1 MVTNGNDLTKEQI
14 QAIKDYDKEIK
25 TIELFVD
32 SVRQN
37 PGEYLSSIRNEGWM
51 NAVREVIQN
60 STDEMNR
67 DESPCNYVKV
77 EYFEVINRCIVTDN
91 GRALS
96 RENIVRV
103 FTREHTSTN
112 FIKKKGVY
120 SSGLHGVGS
129 KCTNAVSKRFSV
141 TSYRLGK
148 GYHIDF
154 SEGKPLPE
162 YKMIPKEIPN
172 PNNIQ
177 GLVVDFEPDKKIM
190 KEITLQCEDILLF
203 LENLVPLL
211 KINATIEFI
220 GHKSDK
226 KTVIR
231 KILVNET
238 GIGTFLVRAT
248 DKPYIRPI
256 IFGDEY
262 DGEMKC
268 EIAITFE
275 SDINKGANVITFANM
290 TPVNTQLS
298 TPSQGFFQGLQT
310 FFRNYMNKVYIPT
323 FKRKV
328 EIINSDV
335 TTGLIGVVS
344 ASHINVMFDGQAKN
358 VCKNIELTDFVKQV
372 TMQNLA
378 KWSKE
383 RPEDLQKLCEFF
395 RDVATARSK
404 IDKEKINVSKKYKT
418 SSFVDLPEK
427 YKKAENKEGL
437 ELYIL
442 EGDSAS
448 ASASAGRDTRYQAI
462 FPIRGKMP
470 NAFSTTKEK
479 FLQNAEVQ
487 AILTIL
493 NNGNWGKN
501 FDINKCPFD
510 RVVIL
515 ADADYDGYHIR
526 TLVLKFLLL
535 YCRPLIEYGRL
546 YIGLSPLY
554 HIDKGKKTW
563 TYYIDKD
570 DFNKYVRDQF
580 YKNNKIQHISNK
592 KDFNKSELLSLI
604 INNRDYKSYMDTI
617 STNNAIHPILL
628 EDILIVRNESFNKIK
643 KFIENKY
650 PYLKV
655 YMKNN
660 TVLID
665 GIAFDATQAVVLNDF
680 LISSCNILTSFLDNS
695 EKRYIING
703 NTVGLYE
710 MLDIY
715 TQSEPK
721 NIERA
726 KGIGA
731 LNPYELGY
739 STLDP
744 KNRKLLRYTTTDIIQ
759 ELETMRKV
767 NDDKFTLI
775 KDLDLSQY
783 EF

>member
-1 MVTNGNDLTKEQI
+1 MNNNANTLTKEQI

-67 DESPCNYVKV
+67 AESPCNYVKV
-77 EYFEVINRCIVTDN
+77 EYFELINRCIVTDN

-96 RENIVRV
+96 QDNIVRV

-112 FIKKKGVY
+112 FVKKKGVY

-129 KCTNAVSKRFSV
+129 KCTNAVSKRFAV

-148 GYHIDF
+148 GYFIEF

-177 GLVVDFEPDKKIM
+177 GLIVDFEPDKKIM
-190 KEITLQCEDILLF
+190 KEITLQCEDILNF
-203 LENLVPLL
+203 LENLIPLL
-211 KINATIEFI
+211 KLNATIEFI

-226 KTVIR
+226 KTIIR
-231 KILVNET
+231 KILVNT
-238 GIGTFLVRAT
+238 DGIGTFLVRAT
-248 DKPYIRPI
+248 DNPFIKPI
-256 IFGDEY
+256 IFNAEH

-268 EIAITFE
+268 DIAITYE
-275 SDINKGANVITFANM
+275 SDVNKGPNVITFANM

-298 TPSQGFFQGLQT
+298 TPSQGFFQGLQI
-310 FFRNYMNKVYIPT
+310 FFKNYMNKVYLPT

-328 EIINSDV
+328 EVINSDV

-344 ASHINVMFDGQAKN
+344 TAHINIMFDGQAKN

-372 TMQNLA
+372 TIQNLQ

-383 RPEDLQKLCEFF
+383 HPEDLQKLCEFF
-395 RDVATARSK
+395 RDVANTRSK

-470 NAFSTTKEK
+470 NAFSTPKEK

-501 FDINKCPFD
+501 FDINKCPFEK
-510 RVVIL
+510 VIIL
-515 ADADYDGYHIR
+515 SDADPDRI
-526 TLVLKFLLL
+526 
-535 YCRPLIEYGRL
+535 
-546 YIGLSPLY
+546 
-554 HIDKGKKTW
+554 
-563 TYYIDKD
+563 
-570 DFNKYVRDQF
+570 
-580 YKNNKIQHISNK
+580 
-592 KDFNKSELLSLI
+592 
-604 INNRDYKSYMDTI
+604 
-617 STNNAIHPILL
+617 
-628 EDILIVRNESFNKIK
+628 
-643 KFIENKY
+643 
-650 PYLKV
+650 
-655 YMKNN
+655 
-660 TVLID
+660 TVPC
-665 GIAFDATQAVVLNDF
+665 G
-680 LISSCNILTSFLDNS
+680 
-695 EKRYIING
+695 
-703 NTVGLYE
+703 
-710 MLDIY
+710 
-715 TQSEPK
+715 
-721 NIERA
+721 
-726 KGIGA
+726 
-731 LNPYELGY
+731 
-739 STLDP
+739 
-744 KNRKLLRYTTTDIIQ
+744 
-759 ELETMRKV
+759 
-767 NDDKFTLI
+767 
-775 KDLDLSQY
+775 
-783 EF
+783 

>member
-1 MVTNGNDLTKEQI
+1 MINNGSNLTKEQI
-14 QAIKDYDKEIK
+14 QAIKDYDNEIK

-77 EYFEVINRCIVTDN
+77 EYFEVINRCIVSDN

-96 RENIVRV
+96 KENIVRV

-162 YKMIPKEIPN
+162 YRMIPKEIPN
-172 PNNIQ
+172 KDNRQ
-177 GLVVDFEPDKKIM
+177 GLIVDFEPDKKIM
-190 KEITLQCEDILLF
+190 KEITLQCEDILNF

-211 KINATIEFI
+211 KLNATIEFI

-226 KTVIR
+226 KTIIR
-231 KILVNET
+231 KVLVNEN
-238 GIGTFLVRAT
+238 GISTFLVRST
-248 DKPYIRPI
+248 ENPYIKPI
-256 IFGDEY
+256 IFGAEY

-268 EIAITFE
+268 DIAITFE
-275 SDINKGANVITFANM
+275 SDVNKGPNVITFANM

-298 TPSQGFFQGLQT
+298 TPSQGFFQGIQT
-310 FFRNYMNKVYIPT
+310 FFRNYMNKVYLPA
-323 FKRKV
+323 FKRKLEV
-328 EIINSDV
+328 INSDV
-335 TTGLIGVVS
+335 TTGLIAVVS

-358 VCKNIELTDFVKQV
+358 VCKNIELIDFVKQV
-372 TMQNLA
+372 TIQNLT

-395 RDVATARSK
+395 KDVANTRSK

-442 EGDSAS
+442 EGDSAA

-501 FDINKCPFD
+501 FDIEKCPFEK
-510 RVVIL
+510 VIIL
-515 ADADYDGYHIR
+515 ADADYD
-526 TLVLKFLLL
+526 K
-535 YCRPLIEYGRL
+535 
-546 YIGLSPLY
+546 
-554 HIDKGKKTW
+554 
-563 TYYIDKD
+563 
-570 DFNKYVRDQF
+570 
-580 YKNNKIQHISNK
+580 
-592 KDFNKSELLSLI
+592 
-604 INNRDYKSYMDTI
+604 
-617 STNNAIHPILL
+617 
-628 EDILIVRNESFNKIK
+628 LIV
-643 KFIENKY
+643 
-650 PYLKV
+650 
-655 YMKNN
+655 
-660 TVLID
+660 
-665 GIAFDATQAVVLNDF
+665 A
-680 LISSCNILTSFLDNS
+680 
-695 EKRYIING
+695 
-703 NTVGLYE
+703 
-710 MLDIY
+710 
-715 TQSEPK
+715 
-721 NIERA
+721 
-726 KGIGA
+726 
-731 LNPYELGY
+731 
-739 STLDP
+739 
-744 KNRKLLRYTTTDIIQ
+744 
-759 ELETMRKV
+759 
-767 NDDKFTLI
+767 
-775 KDLDLSQY
+775 
-783 EF
+783 